1 MHHDRIGVIG
11 CGLMGAG
18 IAEVAARAGCEVV
31 VVEVDDH
38 AAKFGL
44 QRIETVDGEGDEA
57 RQADG
62 GRGRGRRSAAC
73 SVVTDTAALGDRDL
87 VVEAVPEHA
96 ELKRQTFQALD
107 DVVERDDA
115 ILASNT
121 SSIPIVQLAMATRR
135 PERVV
140 GLHFFNPAPVMDVV
154 ELVPSLMTDEATL
167 RGAEAFATQRL
178 GKHVVARPD
187 RAGFIVNALLFP
199 YIVAA
204 IRMLESGVA
213 SAEDIDEG
221 IVRGAGHPMGPLAL
235 ADLVGLDTTAAIAE
249 SLYEEYRDPLYAPPP
264 LLKRMVAAGLLGR
277 KSGRGFFGYDR

>member
-1 MHHDRIGVIG
+1 
-11 CGLMGAG
+11 MGAG
-18 IAEVAARAGCEVV
+18 IAEVAARAGCDVV
-31 VVEVDDH
+31 VVEADVDV
-38 AAKFGL
+38 AKSGL
-44 QRIETVDGEGDEA
+44 QRIELSLAKAAKRGKLIEPEVEEA
-57 RQADG
+57 LDRL
-62 GRGRGRRSAAC
+62 R
-73 SVVTDTAALGDRDL
+73 VVTDVGALGDRDL

-96 ELKRQTFQALD
+96 ETKRQTFQALD

-135 PERVV
+135 PERVI

-154 ELVPSLMTDEATL
+154 ELVPSFMTDDSTV

-178 GKHVVARPD
+178 GKHVVRAPD

-235 ADLVGLDTTAAIAE
+235 ADLVGLDTTAAIAD